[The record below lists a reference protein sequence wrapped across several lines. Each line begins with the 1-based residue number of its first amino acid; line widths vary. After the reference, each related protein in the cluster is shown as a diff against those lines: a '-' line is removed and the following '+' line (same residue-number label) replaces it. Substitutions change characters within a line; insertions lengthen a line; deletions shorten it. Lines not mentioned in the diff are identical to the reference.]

1 MRTRN
6 EWTEYFPHL
15 LFLVFLITA
24 QAALAQ
30 PVKLSVTVD
39 KRTVQVG
46 ETVGIVVAL
55 LDANNRN
62 MRARK
67 PYAISV
73 QISLPSRKV
82 VPLRGSI
89 AVGQD
94 TTQLSYKTQEP
105 GITRIQ
111 ASHGELRAGGTS
123 LNVRPRGAATARSL
137 TRPQASVATAPPPRL
152 SARSVEA
159 IPVPR
164 PAPPPRG
171 AVRSNETQ
179 SAREM
184 TRTPSPA
191 PAEATA
197 EAPAEAAPVPD
208 PVAVEHSPESPSAE
222 VAPPPP
228 PPPAAFDEKHLQLD
242 YNPQQGLKADGQDA
256 AEITAFL
263 LGAEEPP
270 TQDVVVR
277 LHASAGNLNPPSM
290 KIKAGEWQAVALLT
304 SDRTGL
310 VEVNYLDSI
319 PRLPLAGD
327 KTLQIEFA
335 PPIWSLRVAG
345 SPREITFLEQSKL
358 LVELLDQ
365 NGNPVETDIAREVQV
380 TITGGHGSLEK
391 ESVTISPGS
400 AAASSGFTPSSWG
413 AATFSAS
420 SAGLR
425 TAETDIDVTFPFLLL
440 SFSAIGG
447 SVGGLLAFWI
457 RKPSHWWRIASGV
470 VAGFVLFW
478 LFDLGMLTILPSAAV
493 SNPLS
498 AFALSAIGGW
508 MGTEVFDVATRRLGL
523 RSKPA

>member
-1 MRTRN
+1 
-6 EWTEYFPHL
+6 
-15 LFLVFLITA
+15 
-24 QAALAQ
+24 
-30 PVKLSVTVD
+30 
-39 KRTVQVG
+39 
-46 ETVGIVVAL
+46 
-55 LDANNRN
+55 
-62 MRARK
+62 
-67 PYAISV
+67 
-73 QISLPSRKV
+73 
-82 VPLRGSI
+82 
-89 AVGQD
+89 
-94 TTQLSYKTQEP
+94 
-105 GITRIQ
+105 
-111 ASHGELRAGGTS
+111 
-123 LNVRPRGAATARSL
+123 
-137 TRPQASVATAPPPRL
+137 
-152 SARSVEA
+152 
-159 IPVPR
+159 
-164 PAPPPRG
+164 
-171 AVRSNETQ
+171 
-179 SAREM
+179 
-184 TRTPSPA
+184 
-191 PAEATA
+191 
-197 EAPAEAAPVPD
+197 
-208 PVAVEHSPESPSAE
+208 
-222 VAPPPP
+222 
-228 PPPAAFDEKHLQLD
+228 
-242 YNPQQGLKADGQDA
+242 
-256 AEITAFL
+256 
-263 LGAEEPP
+263 
-270 TQDVVVR
+270 
-277 LHASAGNLNPPSM
+277 M

-304 SDRTGL
+304 SDRTGS
-310 VEVNYLDSI
+310 VEVDYLDSI
-319 PRLPLAGD
+319 PRLPLTGD

-400 AAASSGFTPSSWG
+400 AAASSGFTPSRWG

-420 SAGLR
+420 SVGLR

-478 LFDLGMLTILPSAAV
+478 LFDLGMLTVLPSAAV